1 VSDDLERVKTALSRR
16 YLGKAG
22 IHAFGVRPSANA
34 ISVYMAP
41 GSREQYKQLLDELK
55 KEAQPFEV
63 LFTEEEPPNLAK

>member
-1 VSDDLERVKTALSRR
+1 L
-16 YLGKAG
+16 
-22 IHAFGVRPSANA
+22 GVRPSANA